1 MPAEEEVPIEIKNL
15 DLKIRFEQMD
25 LRLKA
30 MENENKVLRERF
42 NGGNFKLSNERREAQ
57 EKIEQYLK
65 QIEQL
70 EAEKIQLKEE
80 NKKLSDERVKSDA
93 EHASNFKKEQMSL
106 KKIIA

>member
-1 MPAEEEVPIEIKNL
+1 MSEEVPIEIKNL

-30 MENENKVLRERF
+30 MENENKHLRERF
-42 NGGNFKLSNERREAQ
+42 NGGQGKLKDQRIEAQ

-70 EAEKIQLKEE
+70 VADKMELEKEVKDVMEEKEAQ
-80 NKKLSDERVKSDA
+80 NK
-93 EHASNFKKEQMSL
+93 
-106 KKIIA
+106 